1 MALALLTKL
10 CPKGATS
17 IGLMCL
23 ELGLALKNIRTDLKP
38 GLVKAA
44 GQLALRRTGVRGTQL
59 TPLFLP
65 WTTVI

>member
-38 GLVKAA
+38 GLVKPPVSSRSA
-44 GQLALRRTGVRGTQL
+44 GQASAGLS
-59 TPLFLP
+59 
-65 WTTVI
+65 